1 VCFYLAYCGISLAI
15 QIYSAAIDALMVA
28 SALNP
33 LRFAKENQ
41 IVFLRFL
48 RTSESALR

>member
-1 VCFYLAYCGISLAI
+1 LKYALLYLGVNIES
-15 QIYSAAIDALMVA
+15 SVNDRDALIVA
-28 SALNP
+28 AFLQP
-33 LRFAKENQ
+33 ERFAKENQ